1 MTFHSMDTLDIGV
14 IINLSR
20 YPAYQKFERVEEHSL
35 AYAQFSTFF
44 FYSSLN
50 FVHKQDG
57 TLHALKLFKLHLNSE
72 VKICNISKEYYHN

>member
-14 IINLSR
+14 IMNLSR
-20 YPAYQKFERVEEHSL
+20 YPAIHS
-35 AYAQFSTFF
+35 SPH
-44 FYSSLN
+44 